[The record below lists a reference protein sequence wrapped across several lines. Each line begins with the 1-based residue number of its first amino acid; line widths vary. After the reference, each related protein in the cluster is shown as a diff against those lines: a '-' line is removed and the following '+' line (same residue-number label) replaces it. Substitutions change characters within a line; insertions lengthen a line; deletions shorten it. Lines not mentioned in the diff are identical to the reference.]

1 MLHSDVL
8 WTWHFAHIP
17 FAIPFLNPLLMEDME
32 DNFQASMIV
41 SWCDTSHGEEQELNQ
56 NLLWKQWQSATG
68 RLAAPR
74 MSFSQTNFPVLHLD
88 CIGLPNCRVL
98 VASWFYFQRGLWLS
112 VIFIWFY
119 QLGSLGRNLGI
130 NESNHQATG
139 GKSFG
144 ARTEFG
150 TLRAAIDWD
159 GRMKCPTWCAS
170 RDLFGACLWR
180 ALSVPFTFH
189 CHCLSWSIQNMQSKA
204 LMIKW

>member
-1 MLHSDVL
+1 
-8 WTWHFAHIP
+8 
-17 FAIPFLNPLLMEDME
+17 MERNRNWIRIFSE
-32 DNFQASMIV
+32 
-41 SWCDTSHGEEQELNQ
+41 
-56 NLLWKQWQSATG
+56 QWQSATG
-68 RLAAPR
+68 RLAAHVPFA
-74 MSFSQTNFPVLHLD
+74 SWFSSTCARIRCMIV
-88 CIGLPNCRVL
+88 GLPNCRVP
-98 VASWFYFQRGLWLS
+98 VALWFYFQRGLWNLWLL

-130 NESNHQATG
+130 NESTHQATG

-189 CHCLSWSIQNMQSKA
+189 CHCLSGSIQNMQSKA